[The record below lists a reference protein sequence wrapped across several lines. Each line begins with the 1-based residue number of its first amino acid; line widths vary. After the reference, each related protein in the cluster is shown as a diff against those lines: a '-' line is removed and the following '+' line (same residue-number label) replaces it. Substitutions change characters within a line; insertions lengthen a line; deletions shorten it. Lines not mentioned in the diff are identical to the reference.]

1 MHLFAIQIKS
11 IIAEVFARF
20 GVILIFIC
28 PMQHHFF
35 TRIRNGVSVV
45 FIAALANKIAVVV
58 ITGKESEKMVI
69 NCRFLL
75 GIARQCGLN
84 FLRKCGFKK
93 DSNFRCAGI

>member
-1 MHLFAIQIKS
+1 MHLFAVQIKG
-11 IIAEVFARF
+11 IIAEIFARF
-20 GVILIFIC
+20 GVILIFIR

-35 TRIRNGVSVV
+35 ARIRNGVSVV
-45 FIAALANKIAVVV
+45 FITALADKIAVVV
-58 ITGKESEKMVI
+58 IAGKESEKVVI

-75 GIARQCGLN
+75 GIACQCSLN

>member
-1 MHLFAIQIKS
+1 MHLFAVQFKG
-11 IIAEVFARF
+11 IITEIFAKL

-35 TRIRNGVSVV
+35 ARIRNRVSVV
-45 FIAALANKIAVVV
+45 FITALADKIAVVV
-58 ITGKESEKMVI
+58 IAGKESEKMVI

-75 GIARQCGLN
+75 GIARQCSLN

-93 DSNFRCAGI
+93 GGNFRSAGI